1 MRSIKNL
8 QHLNRLIVNR
18 TERKYLKINNF
29 KSQALMKLLSSP
41 HQYLFNL
48 KTTSSAEALR
58 MWRRNVKEK
67 WNYKCA
73 YCGSKKE
80 LTIDHVV
87 PRCKGGSDFTKNV
100 VCCCHSCNQSK
111 AHSPWEEWYL
121 SQDFFSLKNY
131 NKIINWM
138 KPDPPQN
145 LFAYRPRRNNAT

>member
-1 MRSIKNL
+1 MLSKSEQQGRNE
-8 QHLNRLIVNR
+8 H
-18 TERKYLKINNF
+18 KIDYDEMNPF
-29 KSQALMKLLSSP
+29 LLDC
-41 HQYLFNL
+41 FNL
-48 KTTSSAEALR
+48 KPIYKGSP
-58 MWRRNVKEK
+58 MI
-67 WNYKCA
+67 KCA

>member
-1 MRSIKNL
+1 MSI
-8 QHLNRLIVNR
+8 
-18 TERKYLKINNF
+18 
-29 KSQALMKLLSSP
+29 LSSP
-41 HQYLFNL
+41 RQYLFNL
-48 KTTSSAEALR
+48 KTTSSQEAIR

-87 PRCKGGSDFTKNV
+87 PRCKGGTDFTKNV

-111 AHSPWEEWYL
+111 AHSPWEEWYF
-121 SQDFFSLKNY
+121 SQDFFNVEKY
-131 NKIINWM
+131 NKIIDWM